1 MLGVLS
7 YAERSGATA
16 LTLGSYVGKL
26 KESAAKAASN
36 LNSNSRLGSA
46 ANSQNSSGIAA
57 LLGNNSPT
65 KLEQLRAK
73 VGTGAKLT
81 QAERRY
87 LQSEDPIT
95 YTKLLASEAE
105 LKRYEAELKR
115 CKTKEEVQRLR
126 LSKVTASMSTISN
139 IKNNTAMSSEQ
150 KASLIGQEG
159 ARVAG
164 IIAASDKFIST
175 AEYKSLPTEA
185 EERIARKEEREERE
199 QYLTGEDKDE
209 KEQSLNL
216 SAEDKT
222 SPEHYLQDQAAGKDK
237 DKPSRDRQA
246 AAEDESLER
255 GLTDGIERNEQRR
268 KMPTLHEG
276 SPKEQLPPLNVGV
289 TRVAPGSESVRDRAH
304 DEYEEEVLRRVRR
317 SQRRSMLIKKNYS
330 PLPVAVTG
338 SVTTVAADRTGQAAD
353 TEI

>member
-26 KESAAKAASN
+26 KDSAVKAASN
-36 LNSNSRLGSA
+36 LNSNSHLGSTT
-46 ANSQNSSGIAA
+46 NSQNSSGIAA

-126 LSKVTASMSTISN
+126 LSKVTASMSTINN
-139 IKNNTAMSSEQ
+139 IKNNTSMSSEQ

-199 QYLTGEDKDE
+199 QYLAGEDKDE

-216 SAEDKT
+216 SPEDKT
-222 SPEHYLQDQAAGKDK
+222 SPEHDLQDQAAGKDK
-237 DKPSRDRQA
+237 PSRDKQA
-246 AAEDESLER
+246 AAEDECLER
-255 GLTDGIERNEQRR
+255 GLADGIERNEQRR

-289 TRVAPGSESVRDRAH
+289 TRAAPGSESVRDRAH
-304 DEYEEEVLRRVRR
+304 DAYEEEVLKRVRR

-330 PLPVAVTG
+330 PLPAAVTG
-338 SVTTVAADRTGQAAD
+338 SVTAAAADRTGQAAD